1 MTSVSTFA
9 ILLGGVLVADARV
22 RALVAGA
29 RVIAADGGIRHAS
42 ALGLDP
48 ELWVGDFD
56 SVSSA
61 DLATWSATPRRS
73 YPAVKDLSDG
83 EIAIQAAL
91 EAGAR
96 RLVMLG
102 ALAGDRSDHA
112 LLHLLQALALSERG
126 IAVVLSSGEEEAM
139 PLLPGTMDL
148 DLPPGSLFSILAFSE
163 LTDLSV
169 TAVKYPLDRVRISL
183 GASRTLSNVA
193 LGRVRIALGTG
204 RAMVIAR
211 PHDMTG
217 A

>member
-61 DLATWSATPRRS
+61 DLATWCATPRRS
-73 YPAVKDLSDG
+73 YPAEKDLSDG

-148 DLPPGSLFSILAFSE
+148 DLPTGSLFSILAFSE

-169 TAVKYPLDRVRISL
+169 TAVKYPLDRVCISL